1 MNPVTAI
8 KVSIWGH
15 QVGALALDPETNY
28 YAFEYY
34 PEFRNSGIELS
45 PLLLPAHTEYPTVAV
60 NLPPE
65 TYHRLPAFIAD
76 SLPDDFGNN
85 LINAWMLI
93 QGQQI
98 SAVSP
103 LDRLAY
109 IGKRAM
115 GALEFEPALRSEQQ
129 STAFEVGELTHAA
142 KQAVRA
148 HFATASKEDRA
159 LASNEALQQLIS
171 VGTSAGGA
179 RPKAVVGFDESSE
192 TFVPGQFDLPANYE
206 HWLIKFDTSGIDDVN
221 NTGSA
226 KKNEYGRIEYAYY
239 LMALDC
245 GIAMAESRIFEEDVR
260 AHFMTRRFDRGPQG
274 EKYHTQTLCAMAGL
288 DYKQVNTHDY
298 VQLFQTAKDIG
309 LNEVAVDELFR
320 RMVFNI
326 VMSNYDDHSKNFSF
340 RLRKNS
346 SWELAPAYDLTHSYA
361 SQSHWVSRHQ
371 LGIGGKFDHIT
382 AKDLMAVGRRFGV
395 LSPKDSIEKIVST
408 AAQWSNYAKAVDISA
423 SETKRVKVDID
434 RAVAHLSL

>member
-1 MNPVTAI
+1 MNPVTTI
-8 KVSIWGH
+8 KVSLWGH
-15 QVGALALDPETNY
+15 QVGALALDPATNY

-34 PEFRNSGIELS
+34 PEFRSSGIELS
-45 PLLLPAHTEYPTVAV
+45 PLLLPTHTEHPTVAR

-98 SAVSP
+98 SSVTP

-142 KQAVRA
+142 KQAVSAR
-148 HFATASKEDRA
+148 FATASKEDRA
-159 LASNEALQQLIS
+159 LTNNEALQQLIS

-192 TFVPGQFDLPANYE
+192 TFVSGQFDLPANYE
-206 HWLIKFDTSGIDDVN
+206 HWLIKFDTSGIAGADDA
-221 NTGSA
+221 GSA
-226 KKNEYGRIEYAYY
+226 RQDEYGRIEYAYY

-245 GIAMAESRIFEEDVR
+245 GITMAESRIFEEDVR

-309 LNEVAVDELFR
+309 LGEVAVDELFR
-320 RMVFNI
+320 RMVFNV

-340 RLRKNS
+340 LLKQNS
-346 SWELAPAYDLTHSYA
+346 S
-361 SQSHWVSRHQ
+361 
-371 LGIGGKFDHIT
+371 
-382 AKDLMAVGRRFGV
+382 
-395 LSPKDSIEKIVST
+395 
-408 AAQWSNYAKAVDISA
+408 
-423 SETKRVKVDID
+423 
-434 RAVAHLSL
+434 